1 MTKEIYSLTDLVGRI
16 RLWSLNRG
24 LDKAD
29 SSKQLIK
36 LQEEVGELA
45 QAHLKGYPDKQRDSI
60 GDIMVVLT
68 IYCQQENI
76 DLRCCL
82 QEAYEVIWHRKGKM
96 VNGVFVKDEDLGAD

>member
-1 MTKEIYSLTDLVGRI
+1 MEKEIYSLTDLVGGI
-16 RLWSLNRG
+16 KLWSLNRG
-24 LDKAD
+24 LEKAD

-45 QAHLKGYPDKQRDSI
+45 QAHLKGYRDKQRDSI

-76 DLRCCL
+76 DLRRCL
-82 QEAYEVIWHRKGKM
+82 QDAYDVIKDRKGRM
-96 VNGVFVKDEDLGAD
+96 VDGVFIKEGD

>member
-1 MTKEIYSLTDLVGRI
+1 MAKEIYSLTDLVGRI

-24 LDKAD
+24 LEKAD

-68 IYCQQENI
+68 IYCQQEGIN
-76 DLRCCL
+76 LRSCL
-82 QEAYEVIWHRKGKM
+82 QDAYDVIKYRKGEM
-96 VNGVFVKDEDLGAD
+96 VDGVFIKEGD